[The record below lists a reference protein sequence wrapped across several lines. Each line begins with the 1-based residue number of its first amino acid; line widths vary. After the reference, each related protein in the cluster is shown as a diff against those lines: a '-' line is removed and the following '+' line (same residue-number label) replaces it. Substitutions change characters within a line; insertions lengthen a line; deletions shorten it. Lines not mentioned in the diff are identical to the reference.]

1 MYSVLIIPLIAYE
14 AHIHVNN
21 AHLHA
26 VLEIIFID
34 CIWSNVIPGHTDR
47 THAGMHGH
55 SN

>member
-1 MYSVLIIPLIAYE
+1 MSKTLFDVC
-14 AHIHVNN
+14 VWGGG
-21 AHLHA
+21 A

-34 CIWSNVIPGHTDR
+34 YNYGQMSFVPGHTDW